1 MPYSL
6 DLRKKVIDY
15 LQRRGGVTKASQ
27 IFQVSRASIYRWL
40 NRENL
45 EMHQFIE
52 KVLSDN

>member
-15 LQRRGGVTKASQ
+15 LERRGGVTKASQ